1 MSIYTRPRAPPQDT
15 IRVTLFEMSFLKR
28 SPRMPKLGEALKLQ
42 NIEQING
49 LPTFQNDPDGPNCA
63 AEAKRWRGHTL
74 EIIVYKQEAL
84 NRMKTLAD
92 LPQATDILLQSSSLG
107 DSRLYLRMYFEFEK
121 WNEIKAMMI
130 GAGFRYRTMRR
141 NNLPL
146 TGHIGEFFID
156 DQALSTQ

>member
-107 DSRLYLRMYFEFEK
+107 DSRLYLRMYFKFEDWDK
-121 WNEIKAMMI
+121 IKAMMI
-130 GAGFRYRTMRR
+130 GVGFRYQTFSEVD
-141 NNLPL
+141 LPR